1 MLKFV
6 AYLFLSLLYFMG
18 PEHSLYAVD
27 YKEYFQNEFPSLDE
41 YSLVGVVEDSNN
53 LPLFRASVEIIELN
67 LKYVTDVNGIFTF
80 YKIPAGKYK
89 IKVSYI
95 GFEEKN
101 VQVIINSNETIKVVL
116 KPTVFQI
123 GGIEVFAPSNLLPR
137 DAVSKSVIN
146 SGEIEH
152 LQATNLKDILELVPG
167 VLKTENFGIDK
178 FSQTAIRGF
187 DNDKL
192 SSLGT
197 LILLD
202 GMPLSN
208 NSNMQFERMQN
219 STTGISNIGGGID
232 LRTIPADNINSVEI
246 IRGLPSV
253 KYGDLTEGLIIVNTK
268 TSLQPT
274 RMKFKNNPQTYE
286 LNLSGSMDLSGNDIS
301 FNFNGAR
308 SERDIRK
315 TGDEYTRISGQAANE
330 FSLFDKMLNINQ
342 KISGQLIFDEE
353 YPKDDVQKIKNYN
366 RGFSISYSSQ
376 GKYKMDTDEINYSQF
391 ASVRREN
398 SSKSRLVE
406 SDLRVLPNGDTISSY
421 IGRVE
426 TNGIEWNIGNNI
438 NWLRNFSMY
447 RYHNSLLLGFD
458 WRYEANTGKGIQ
470 IDSLFN
476 YYGMQSG
483 ITSYN
488 FNKIPGSFSASIYA
502 ENSITGNLLLDFK
515 FVFGAR
521 YEMYNP
527 QKLNPGGVFGKGDLV
542 NSKQGTYF
550 NPRLNLILFLSE
562 NNQLRLSAGRQS
574 KSPTFSSIY
583 PPESVF
589 RWRDP
594 ESGNILY
601 FRYDKKVPE
610 LKAYS
615 ETQYEIAFD
624 QTMFNIIGA
633 SLSFYYKERI
643 NQIEEQTVPV
653 FAATSGQIPK
663 IYYVDSYSL
672 SSNSGYTFSK
682 GAELE
687 VKTIKLPGLNISLNF
702 IASYIFSDQSRN
714 GFDYKST
721 PEISLGQYHNYNITF
736 NGKDTLIGF
745 SYPPLATWNDR
756 LQFNYQL
763 NYSLPAIG
771 LWVTF
776 RAEQLLFERNKDYSL
791 EPVDIN
797 LLNSVEKENYFFQR
811 EIKKKNAKWLFSLN
825 ITKSLFKGA
834 EFSFYV
840 NNLLDDAAI
849 YLYKDTPITY
859 KEIERNPPIFFG
871 TEFSFIIDEFFK

>member
-1 MLKFV
+1 
-6 AYLFLSLLYFMG
+6 MG
-18 PEHSLYAVD
+18 SARFLYAAD
-27 YKEYFQNEFPSLDE
+27 YQEIIQNNFPSLDE
-41 YSLVGVVEDSNN
+41 YSLIGVVEDSNN

-67 LKYVTDVNGIFTF
+67 LKYVTDVNGIFRF
-80 YKIPAGKYK
+80 NKIPAGKYR
-89 IKVSYI
+89 IRISYI
-95 GFEEKN
+95 GFVERIVPIN
-101 VQVIINSNETIKVVL
+101 INSDETIKVAL
-116 KPTVFQI
+116 KPAVFQI
-123 GGIEVFAPSNLLPR
+123 GGIEVFAPSSFLPR

-167 VLKTENFGIDK
+167 VLKTDNFGIDK

-274 RMKFKNNPQTYE
+274 RMKWKNNPQTYE

-315 TGDEYTRISGQAANE
+315 TGDEYTRISGQVANE
-330 FSLFDKMLNINQ
+330 FSLIDKMLNINQ

-353 YPKDDVQKIKNYN
+353 EPKDDIQKIKNYN
-366 RGFSISYSSQ
+366 RGYSISYSTQ
-376 GKYKMDTDEINYSQF
+376 GKYKMETDEINYSLF

-421 IGRVE
+421 IGKVE
-426 TNGIEWNIGNNI
+426 TNGVEWNIGNNI
-438 NWLRNFSMY
+438 NWLRNFSFSQ
-447 RYHNSLLLGFD
+447 YHNSLMLGFD
-458 WRYEANTGKGIQ
+458 LRYEANTGKGILL
-470 IDSLFN
+470 DSLFN

-483 ITSYN
+483 ITSYS

-527 QKLNPGGVFGKGDLV
+527 QKLNLSGILGKGDLV
-542 NSKQGTYF
+542 KSRQGTYF

-562 NNQLRLSAGRQS
+562 NNQLRLSSGRQS

-594 ESGNILY
+594 DNGNIM
-601 FRYDKKVPE
+601 FFKYDKKVPE

-653 FAATSGQIPK
+653 FAVTSGQIPK
-663 IYYVDSYSL
+663 IYFVDSYSL
-672 SSNSGYTFSK
+672 SSNTGFTFSK

-687 VKTIKLPGLNISLNF
+687 VKTIKLPGLNLSINF

-714 GFDYKST
+714 GFDYKSN
-721 PEISLGQYHNYNITF
+721 PEISRGQYHNYKVNF
-736 NGKDTLIGF
+736 NGEDTLIGF
-745 SYPPLATWNDR
+745 SYPPLAGWDDR

-771 LWVTF
+771 LWVTL

-791 EPVDIN
+791 EPVDFE
-797 LLNSVEKENYFFQR
+797 LLNSIEKESYFFQR
-811 EIKKKNAKWLFSLN
+811 EIKRKNVKWLFNLN

-840 NNLLDDAAI
+840 NNLLDDAAV
-849 YLYKDTPITY
+849 YLYKDTPFTN

-871 TEFSFIIDEFFK
+871 TEFSFIIDEFCK